1 MSNTFQNYSDDQLL
15 DYLENN
21 CPEGKLF
28 DAVDELA
35 TRMGFYQTIVTEM
48 ANQGGRTLEEFLHYF
63 EGIEEVEEEENDLES
78 MSLSELQQLHD
89 RLVAERNLETQR
101 QELIKK
107 IKELTKD

>member
-63 EGIEEVEEEENDLES
+63 EEIEEVEEEENDLES
-78 MSLSELQQLHD
+78 MSVSELQQLYEK
-89 RLVAERNLETQR
+89 LVAERNRETQR

>member
-63 EGIEEVEEEENDLES
+63 EEVEEEENDLES
-78 MSLSELQQLHD
+78 MSVSELQQLYEK
-89 RLVAERNLETQR
+89 LVAERNRETQR

>member
-63 EGIEEVEEEENDLES
+63 QEVDEIEEG
-78 MSLSELQQLHD
+78 
-89 RLVAERNLETQR
+89 
-101 QELIKK
+101 
-107 IKELTKD
+107 